1 MTVIRACS
9 NQLWTS
15 VPGAVSL
22 RTILDSLDRRPTRR
36 GASLAPGGPWHDE
49 WTGGC
54 ETGLNRNWSG
64 RIAPGFPLRRNPPST
79 TRVRSQSPAGS
90 GPLRSTW
97 RAAGSRRDRPCASV
111 SAALGASAF
120 SLQNRS
126 VYDRTGDHPAHRLLR
141 PRCAPNSRGLCRQ
154 PCRQNGSRG
163 FGEPR
168 PQRRAPYKGKPA
180 HLFRCSGPGVFR
192 SSTNSRRKLG
202 KGCRRGGTSR
212 VLSGADSVP

>member
-1 MTVIRACS
+1 VVG
-9 NQLWTS
+9 L
-15 VPGAVSL
+15 PP
-22 RTILDSLDRRPTRR
+22 DSRY
-36 GASLAPGGPWHDE
+36 
-49 WTGGC
+49 C
-54 ETGLNRNWSG
+54 
-64 RIAPGFPLRRNPPST
+64 RNPPST

-97 RAAGSRRDRPCASV
+97 PPAGSRRNRPCASV

-141 PRCAPNSRGLCRQ
+141 PRCAPNSRGLR
-154 PCRQNGSRG
+154 RG
-163 FGEPR
+163 NHAAKMVPAASTNHARRGERPTMENRHTCSDAQAPGFFG
-168 PQRRAPYKGKPA
+168 
-180 HLFRCSGPGVFR
+180 